1 MNSFYEQILER
12 LKPDLI
18 HVIENLLPN
27 GTIKGNEYTCASL
40 QGGQGN
46 SCKTNIETG
55 IGSDFAT
62 GESWA
67 NIIDLASKVW
77 TCSFYEAAQK
87 LSNQYGIEK
96 VSDLSYLKQDK
107 ELIPIVPVPATAP
120 RPYKTHP
127 QYGYAQKQ
135 WYYRD
140 TRNQLLMCTSRFET
154 STGKVILPQIF
165 AKTQNSSHK
174 WHWKAFS
181 GQRRPLYGLQK
192 LNENKKVLL
201 VEGEKTADNA
211 QELFPDYAVLTWSG
225 GSGSV
230 AKTDFSPLYNKEIT
244 IWADND
250 EPGFK
255 ACFELAKIL
264 QDYAEL
270 RFVLPPDTL
279 PTAWDLA
286 DECPSGINI
295 QQLLENPLSFQEFLK
310 AAFLR
315 YPNLQAKYEVLEQ
328 ENIED
333 FDIQEW
339 PKFNFDACPGF
350 LGEFVRLA
358 TENSEADPA
367 AVCITALVRFCAEVY
382 GFAPQKGPHIYIGE
396 KIHPPKL
403 FAVICGNSSK
413 ARKGTSKQPVLKLF
427 SREFCTQEELAKL
440 PPLAKESGGPLST
453 GEGLAY
459 HIRDLTE
466 QEQERLRQ
474 QGKVVRSNTDKR
486 LIILDEE
493 FASGLMCTKREGNTL
508 SMGLRTF
515 WDSDEYE
522 ALTKNNS
529 FKVKGAHINI
539 VSHITIQE
547 LSFYLNGLQAYN
559 GFASRFLWICARRAK
574 LVPLPRRMPEAEIQ
588 KLQKRLW
595 QIIAIAQK
603 RGTMEMTGACLSL
616 WKEVYFELSK
626 EHSGLAGSVIN
637 RAEAQTLRLAL
648 VYALLDCKGC
658 IDKKHLQSALAMWNY
673 AQESALYIFRSKE
686 KNGYEQKIL
695 EALEHGPLNATALS
709 KVFNGHLPKE
719 QLQPVLEQ
727 LEARQKIAVERQ
739 KTNGRPRILIRLNS
753 FDEKKEKS

>member
-1 MNSFYEQILER
+1 MNSFYEQILEG
-12 LKPDLI
+12 LKPNLVR
-18 HVIENLLPN
+18 VIENLLPD
-27 GTIKGNEYTCASL
+27 GKFFGKEYVCASL

-62 GESWA
+62 GETWA

-77 TCSFYEAAQK
+77 ACSFYEAAQK
-87 LSNQYGIEK
+87 LANQYGIDESQK
-96 VSDLSYLKQDK
+96 LFYLQQHE
-107 ELIPIVPVPATAP
+107 ELIPIVPVPVTAP
-120 RPYKTHP
+120 RPYKSHP

-135 WYYRD
+135 WLYKD
-140 TRNQLLMCTSRFET
+140 MQNQLLMCTSRFET
-154 STGKVILPQIF
+154 NKGKIVLPQIY
-165 AKTQNSSHK
+165 AKTQNSSPK
-174 WHWKAFS
+174 WYWKAFPT
-181 GQRRPLYGLQK
+181 QRPLYGLQK
-192 LNENKKVLL
+192 LNENKRILL
-201 VEGEKTADNA
+201 VEGEKTADKA
-211 QELFPDYAVLTWSG
+211 QGLFPDHAVLTWSG
-225 GSGSV
+225 GANAT
-230 AKTDFSPLYNKEIT
+230 AKTDFSPLYNKNIT

-250 EPGFK
+250 ESGFK

-286 DECPSGINI
+286 DKCPNEVNI
-295 QQLLENPLSFQEFLK
+295 QELLEHPLSFQEFSK

-315 YPNLQAKYEVLEQ
+315 YPNLQIKYEVLEQ
-328 ENIED
+328 ESIED

-339 PKFNFDACPGF
+339 PKFSFDACPGF
-350 LGEFVRLA
+350 LGEFVHLA

-427 SREFCTQEELAKL
+427 SREFCSQEELAKL
-440 PPLAKESGGPLST
+440 PPPAKESSGPLST

-459 HIRDLTE
+459 HVRDLTE
-466 QEQERLRQ
+466 QEQERLLQ
-474 QGKVVRSNTDKR
+474 QDKFIRNNNDKR

-547 LSFYLNGLQAYN
+547 LSYYLNGLQAYN

-574 LVPLPRRMPEAEIQ
+574 LVPLPRRMSEAEIQ
-588 KLQKRLW
+588 RLQKRLW
-595 QIIAIAQK
+595 QIIATAQQ

-616 WKEVYFELSK
+616 WKDVYFELSR

-648 VYALLDCKGC
+648 VYALLDCKGY

-673 AQESALYIFRSKE
+673 AEQSALYIFRNKE
-686 KNGYEQKIL
+686 KNDYEQKIVD
-695 EALEHGPLNATALS
+695 ALEQGPLNATELS
-709 KVFNGHLPKE
+709 KIFNGHLSKE
-719 QLQPVLEQ
+719 RLQPVLEQ
-727 LEARQKIAVERQ
+727 LEAKQKIFIERQ
-739 KTNGRPRILIRLNS
+739 KTAGRPRIILRLNS
-753 FDEKKEKS
+753 LNEKKEKS